1 MANREDYRTRLQ
13 AKLIGLED
21 EGYGDLEF
29 EDEELDF
36 YLELTVAEL
45 FPELY
50 KVIKVGPLTVTTY
63 GTSGYLGQVS
73 SSFPDRVFLVEDA
86 TELTPI
92 YGWLP
97 RPTSIVGL
105 NTDLFVGTKSVN
117 LYYYD
122 AFALPADDT
131 TDAGIA
137 GIYTPLIVLGALI
150 GALESRHDTG
160 VRPDPTAGHQEVGLI
175 DRLQHRYDAMRNRL
189 AMALPAVQG

>member
-29 EDEELDF
+29 EDEELDT

-50 KVIKVGPLTVTTY
+50 KVVKVGPLTLTTY
-63 GTSGYLGQVS
+63 GTSGFRGQVS
-73 SSFPDRVFLVEDA
+73 TSFPDRVFLVEDA
-86 TELTPI
+86 TELVPI
-92 YGWLP
+92 YGWMP
-97 RPTSIVGL
+97 RPTSLVGIDT
-105 NTDLFVGTKSVN
+105 NLFVGTKSVN
-117 LYYYD
+117 VYYYD

-131 TDAGIA
+131 SDAGIA
-137 GIYTPLIVLGALI
+137 DIYTPLIVLGALI

-160 VRPDPTAGHQEVGLI
+160 VRPDPTAGHQEVGLL
-175 DRLQHRYDAMRNRL
+175 DRLLRRYDAMRQRL
-189 AMALPAVQG
+189 AMSLPAVQG